1 MATIPAAAG
10 PTNAVG
16 MAAGLEVLDAVPLDS
31 AVPSALDTE
40 EVVDRVPVTIMMSLV
55 VVPVV

>member
-1 MATIPAAAG
+1 MILVNFVARSG
-10 PTNAVG
+10 SV
-16 MAAGLEVLDAVPLDS
+16 AVPLDS